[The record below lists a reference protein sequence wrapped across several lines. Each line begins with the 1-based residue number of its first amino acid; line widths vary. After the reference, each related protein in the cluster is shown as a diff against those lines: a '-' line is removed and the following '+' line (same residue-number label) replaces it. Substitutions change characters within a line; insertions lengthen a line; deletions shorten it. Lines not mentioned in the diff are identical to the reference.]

1 MCNGKENLIMKKHLF
16 TVIIVCVF
24 LLGLS
29 LLLYPTVSDWWNTFH
44 QSRAVASYIEK
55 VSTMEDDMYGNI
67 LNQAREYNSTVAD
80 KGVKFR
86 LSDDELKKYESV
98 LNITDSGI
106 MGYVEIPKINCKLP
120 IYHGI
125 DDSVLQVAIGHIAG
139 TSLPVGGESSH
150 CVISG
155 HRGLPS
161 ARLFTDIDKL
171 NQGDTFAIHVL
182 DETLY
187 YEVDQI
193 RIVKPEQTENI
204 RITKGEDYCTLV
216 TCTPYGVNSHRLLVR
231 GHRLQNQKDSS
242 VRVTADAIQYEPIII
257 VPFIALPI
265 LIVLIIIFIIR
276 DRRRKRSILGRKIK

>member
-1 MCNGKENLIMKKHLF
+1 MKKHLF

-55 VSTMEDDMYGNI
+55 VSTMEDDEYNNI

-80 KGVKFR
+80 KGIKFR

-125 DDSVLQVAIGHIAG
+125 DDSILQVAIGHIAG

-171 NQGDTFAIHVL
+171 NQSDTFAIHVL

-242 VRVTADAIQYEPIII
+242 ARVTADAIQYEPIII

-276 DRRRKRSILGRKIK
+276 GRRRKRSILGRKIK

>member
-1 MCNGKENLIMKKHLF
+1 MKKHLF
-16 TVIIVCVF
+16 TVIIVCIF

-29 LLLYPTVSDWWNTFH
+29 LLLYPTVSDCWNTFH
-44 QSRAVASYIEK
+44 QARAVASYIEK
-55 VSTMEDDMYGNI
+55 VSTMEDDEYNNI

-80 KGVKFR
+80 KGIKFR
-86 LSDDELKKYESV
+86 LSDEELEKYESV

-171 NQGDTFAIHVL
+171 EQGDTFAIHVL

-193 RIVKPEQTENI
+193 RIVTPEKTEDLK
-204 RITKGEDYCTLV
+204 ITKGEDYCTLV

-231 GHRLQNQKDSS
+231 GHRLQNQKDSD

-257 VPFIALPI
+257 VPIIALPI

-276 DRRRKRSILGRKIK
+276 DRRRKRSILRRKIK

>member
-55 VSTMEDDMYGNI
+55 VSTMEDDEYNNI

-80 KGVKFR
+80 KGIKFR

>member
-125 DDSVLQVAIGHIAG
+125 DDSILQVAIGHIAG

-231 GHRLQNQKDSS
+231 GHRLQNQKEGD

>member
-1 MCNGKENLIMKKHLF
+1 MKKHLF

-55 VSTMEDDMYGNI
+55 VSTMEDDEYNNI

-80 KGVKFR
+80 KGIKFR

-125 DDSVLQVAIGHIAG
+125 DDSILQVAIGHIAG

>member
-1 MCNGKENLIMKKHLF
+1 MKKHLF

>member
-1 MCNGKENLIMKKHLF
+1 MKKHLF

-24 LLGLS
+24 LFGLS
-29 LLLYPTVSDWWNTFH
+29 LLLYPTVSDRWNTFH
-44 QSRAVASYIEK
+44 QSHAVASYIEK
-55 VSTMEDDMYGNI
+55 VSTMKDDEYNNI
-67 LNQAREYNSTVAD
+67 LNQAREYNSTVTD
-80 KGVKFR
+80 KGIKFR
-86 LSDDELKKYESV
+86 LSDGELKQYESV

-161 ARLFTDIDKL
+161 AMLFTDIDKL
-171 NQGDTFAIHVL
+171 EQGDTFAIHVL

-187 YEVDQI
+187 YEVDRI
-193 RIVKPEQTENI
+193 RIVKPEQTKDL

-257 VPFIALPI
+257 VPIIALPI
-265 LIVLIIIFIIR
+265 LIVLIIIFFIR
-276 DRRRKRSILGRKIK
+276 ERLRKRSILGRKSK

>member
-1 MCNGKENLIMKKHLF
+1 MKKHLF
-16 TVIIVCVF
+16 TVIIICVF

-29 LLLYPTVSDWWNTFH
+29 LLLYPTVSDRLNSFH
-44 QSRAVASYIEK
+44 QARAVASYIEK
-55 VSTMEDDMYGNI
+55 VSTMEDDEYDDI

-80 KGVKFR
+80 KGIKLR
-86 LSDDELKKYESV
+86 LSEDELKKYEKV
-98 LNITDSGI
+98 LNITDSGV
-106 MGYVEIPKINCKLP
+106 MGYVEIPKISCKLP
-120 IYHGI
+120 IYHGV
-125 DDSVLQVAIGHIAG
+125 DNSVLQVAIGHIAG

-182 DETLY
+182 DETY
-187 YEVDQI
+187 SYEVDQI
-193 RIVKPEQTENI
+193 RIVTPEKTEDL

-231 GHRLQNQKDSS
+231 GHRVDSQKDSA
-242 VRVTADAIQYEPIII
+242 VRVTADAIQYEPTIII
-257 VPFIALPI
+257 PIIALPI
-265 LIVLIIIFIIR
+265 LLVLIIIFIIR
-276 DRRRKRSILGRKIK
+276 DRRKKRSILRRRIK

>member
-1 MCNGKENLIMKKHLF
+1 MKKHLF

-55 VSTMEDDMYGNI
+55 VSTMEDDEYNNI

-80 KGVKFR
+80 KGIKFR

-125 DDSVLQVAIGHIAG
+125 DDSILQVAIGHIAG

-276 DRRRKRSILGRKIK
+276 GRRRKRSILGRKIK

>member
-1 MCNGKENLIMKKHLF
+1 MKKHLF

-55 VSTMEDDMYGNI
+55 VSTMEDDEYNNI

-80 KGVKFR
+80 KGIKFR

-276 DRRRKRSILGRKIK
+276 GRRRKRSILGRKIK

>member
-1 MCNGKENLIMKKHLF
+1 MKKHLF

-55 VSTMEDDMYGNI
+55 VSTMEDDEYNNI

-106 MGYVEIPKINCKLP
+106 MGYIEIPKINCKLP

>member
-55 VSTMEDDMYGNI
+55 VSTMEDDEYNNI

>member
-1 MCNGKENLIMKKHLF
+1 MKKHLF

-55 VSTMEDDMYGNI
+55 VSTMEDDEYNNI

-80 KGVKFR
+80 KGIKFR

-125 DDSVLQVAIGHIAG
+125 DDSILQVAIGHIAG

-231 GHRLQNQKDSS
+231 GHRLQNQKDSD

>member
-1 MCNGKENLIMKKHLF
+1 MKKHLF

-55 VSTMEDDMYGNI
+55 VSTMEDDEYNNI

-80 KGVKFR
+80 KGIKFR

>member
-1 MCNGKENLIMKKHLF
+1 MKKHLF

-55 VSTMEDDMYGNI
+55 VSTMEDDEYNNI
-67 LNQAREYNSTVAD
+67 LNHAREYNSTVAD

-86 LSDDELKKYESV
+86 LSDGELKKYESV